1 MYGKL
6 YGENLNEIGNFTLVG
21 HNYDKVFKRLEEL
34 NVGDEFYIQD
44 IKSANEEEKS
54 YYRITEILE
63 IEPTDL
69 SVLLPKDNKTELTL
83 ITCKEGA
90 TSRLM
95 VKSEKI
101 EENNI
106 EDVTNADNEN
116 EVENNVT
123 SE

>member
-44 IKSANEEEKS
+44 IKS
-54 YYRITEILE
+54 
-63 IEPTDL
+63 
-69 SVLLPKDNKTELTL
+69 
-83 ITCKEGA
+83 CKEGA

>member
-1 MYGKL
+1 
-6 YGENLNEIGNFTLVG
+6 
-21 HNYDKVFKRLEEL
+21 
-34 NVGDEFYIQD
+34 
-44 IKSANEEEKS
+44 
-54 YYRITEILE
+54 
-63 IEPTDL
+63 
-69 SVLLPKDNKTELTL
+69 
-83 ITCKEGA
+83 
-90 TSRLM
+90 M